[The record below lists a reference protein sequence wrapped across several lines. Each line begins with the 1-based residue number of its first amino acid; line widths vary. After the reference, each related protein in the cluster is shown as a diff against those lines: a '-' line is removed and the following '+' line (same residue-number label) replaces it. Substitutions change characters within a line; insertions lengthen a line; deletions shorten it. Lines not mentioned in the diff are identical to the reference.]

1 MLYEL
6 LTAVH
11 NIGTFSTVLS
21 GCYCFY
27 AGNDITPGV
36 IEGLSF
42 MARSFY
48 FDFAFMLLH
57 ISYAPVHVAVCCYN
71 SFKSLDLFQNLAYN
85 NGDEGSTEMCLT
97 EKRRI
102 AVLLFFYAF
111 FRLSL
116 CYFFN
121 SLIIRSKTTSVKNSE
136 YI

>member
-1 MLYEL
+1 MVKNEMPGQPHRPSMVTLEWIY
-6 LTAVH
+6 
-11 NIGTFSTVLS
+11 
-21 GCYCFY
+21 
-27 AGNDITPGV
+27 PGV
-36 IEGLSF
+36 IEGLSI
-42 MARSFY
+42 MAYLF
-48 FDFAFMLLH
+48 
-57 ISYAPVHVAVCCYN
+57 ISLFHTVTFRLMSLCAVIKVSKVCRYK